1 MQNLSFFAGAVNK
14 SLSSVLMFDPRVKR
28 SVGNEVLLR
37 LVDSFMNPV
46 VSLESTLRFQLTSAN
61 ITTPMNTSSFVAGE
75 FVDNKDGSYTAHY
88 VARYLGSYSMCIQ
101 LEDGQLAPCPF
112 EVHVLAGKVS
122 VCQMR
127 F

>member
-1 MQNLSFFAGAVNK
+1 
-14 SLSSVLMFDPRVKR
+14 MFDPRVKR
-28 SVGNEVLLR
+28 KVGNEVLVR

-88 VARYLGSYSMCIQ
+88 VARYPGSYSMCIQ

-112 EVHVLAGKVS
+112 EVYVLAGKVS